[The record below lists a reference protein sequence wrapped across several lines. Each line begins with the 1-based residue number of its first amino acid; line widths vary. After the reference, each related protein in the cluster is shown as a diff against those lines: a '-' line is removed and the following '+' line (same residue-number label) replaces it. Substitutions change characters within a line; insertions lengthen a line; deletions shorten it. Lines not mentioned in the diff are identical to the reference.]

1 MLAHGNISLE
11 SNKMEYNIADKVQND
26 DKNRDLVKKKKREKK
41 VNHLL

>member
-11 SNKMEYNIADKVQND
+11 SNKMDYNIADKVQND
-26 DKNRDLVKKKKREKK
+26 DKNRDLVKKTTKK